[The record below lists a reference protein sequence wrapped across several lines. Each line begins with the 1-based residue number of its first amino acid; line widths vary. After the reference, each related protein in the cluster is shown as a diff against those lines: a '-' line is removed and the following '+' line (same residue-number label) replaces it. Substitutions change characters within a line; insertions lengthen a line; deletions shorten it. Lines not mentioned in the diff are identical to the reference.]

1 MLCTFKEK
9 MATYIGTRYG
19 DNAAQEWTS
28 KKLIVLVELTYSSA
42 IETRHAERVRA
53 TREQLNQ
60 KMTSVTAKQN
70 EILKKIITQPNNQ
83 DLMREIPEIEDQILK
98 CEIDLNN

>member
-83 DLMREIPEIEDQILK
+83 DLMRESPEIEDQILK